1 MTGPRDSVIGVRT
14 DVILRRFLTE
24 MPQQF
29 VVAEGAIR
37 IDYVVITTQTDG
49 KAIAIE
55 RYEEI
60 EEGSVR

>member
-1 MTGPRDSVIGVRT
+1 
-14 DVILRRFLTE
+14 